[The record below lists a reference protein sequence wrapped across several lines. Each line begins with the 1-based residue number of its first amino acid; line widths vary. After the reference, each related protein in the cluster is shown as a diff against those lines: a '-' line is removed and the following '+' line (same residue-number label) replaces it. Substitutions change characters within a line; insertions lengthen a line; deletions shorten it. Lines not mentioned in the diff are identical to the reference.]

1 MKEKGEG
8 YNKGL
13 LGTRYKFSV
22 ICKQSEDK
30 KS

>member
-8 YNKGL
+8 YNKGS
-13 LGTRYKFSV
+13 LGTRYKFS
-22 ICKQSEDK
+22 IIYRQSEDK